1 MADDVI
7 SATTSEVRVVDVLS
21 EADRHIARG
30 TARLSAD
37 VLAAISHQI
46 DSSRIEAAAVEAAVK
61 IASKEYDAVS
71 QAVSEMKCA
80 SSKMVD
86 DVEKLRPQL
95 EQLDALDAA
104 MDQLLSLAN
113 ELASQTREM
122 EAAVAAVVAPER

>member
-37 VLAAISHQI
+37 VLAAISRQI

-71 QAVSEMKCA
+71 QAVGEMKAA
-80 SSKMVD
+80 SSKMVED
-86 DVEKLRPQL
+86 GACAHGLV
-95 EQLDALDAA
+95 
-104 MDQLLSLAN
+104 
-113 ELASQTREM
+113 
-122 EAAVAAVVAPER
+122 